1 MTHAIDMF
9 GPVLRRSPPPRDH
22 VLDTLMGNAGKNARR
37 AAHVLHQLIV
47 DCPDGLEGLAEDLS
61 SHEHEGDKI
70 THDLIHRL
78 RELGPSRSPI
88 DLGDG
93 FRLATTIDDILDH
106 IEQTAAL
113 MVVFNV
119 EATMEQA
126 VALASVLDQA
136 AERVA
141 YALDAYVSGQELG
154 PHLTEIHR
162 LENEGDRINRQ
173 GLTDLFAGGIDPMVV
188 IRWKD
193 IYESLESA
201 IDACESVA
209 IQIESLQ
216 LTSG

>member
-1 MTHAIDMF
+1 
-9 GPVLRRSPPPRDH
+9 VLRRTPPPRDA
-22 VLDTLMGNAGKNARR
+22 VLDALLSDAGKNARR
-37 AAHVLHQLIV
+37 AAHVLHQLV
-47 DCPDGLEGLAEDLS
+47 TECPDGLSGLADDLH
-61 SHEHEGDKI
+61 SHEHEGDRI
-70 THDLIHRL
+70 THDIIHRL
-78 RELGPSRSPI
+78 RELGPSRAPI

-93 FRLATTIDDILDH
+93 FKLATTLDDILDH

-126 VALASVLDQA
+126 VALADVLDQA

-141 YALDAYVSGQELG
+141 YALDAYVGGQELG

-162 LENEGDRINRQ
+162 LENEGDRISRA

-193 IYESLESA
+193 LYESLESA

>member
-1 MTHAIDMF
+1 M
-9 GPVLRRSPPPRDH
+9 LRRSTPPRDPA
-22 VLDTLMGNAGKNARR
+22 LDALLRDAGTNARR
-37 AAHVLHQLIV
+37 AAHVLYTLIV
-47 DCPDGLEGLAEDLS
+47 ECPDGLHALAEDLR
-61 SHEHEGDKI
+61 HYEHQGDRI
-70 THDLIHRL
+70 THDIIHRL
-78 RELGPSRSPI
+78 RELGPARSPV

-106 IEQTAAL
+106 VEQTAAL

-126 VALASVLDQA
+126 VALAETLDQA

-141 YALDAYVSGQELG
+141 HALDAYVAGHELG

-162 LENEGDRINRQ
+162 LENEGDRLSRE
-173 GLTDLFAGGIDPMVV
+173 GLADLFAGGIDPMVV

-193 IYESLESA
+193 LYDSLESA

-216 LTSG
+216 LTGS

>member
-1 MTHAIDMF
+1 L
-9 GPVLRRSPPPRDH
+9 LR
-22 VLDTLMGNAGKNARR
+22 NAGTNARR
-37 AAHVLHQLIV
+37 AAHVLRQLFG
-47 DCPDGLEGLAEDLS
+47 DCPDGLAGLADDLR
-61 SHEHEGDKI
+61 SHEHEGDRI
-70 THDLIHRL
+70 THDIIHRL

-93 FRLATTIDDILDH
+93 FRLATTLDDILDH

-119 EATMEQA
+119 EAAMEQS
-126 VALASVLDQA
+126 VLLAEILDQA
-136 AERVA
+136 AERVSH
-141 YALDAYVSGQELG
+141 ALEAYVTGQEIG

-162 LENEGDRINRQ
+162 LENEGDRVNREA
-173 GLTDLFAGGIDPMVV
+173 LTDLFAGGIDPMVV

-193 IYESLESA
+193 LYESLESA
-201 IDACESVA
+201 IDACEHVA

>member
-1 MTHAIDMF
+1 M
-9 GPVLRRSPPPRDH
+9 LRRTAPQRDS
-22 VLDTLMGNAGKNARR
+22 VLDALLRDAGKNARR
-37 AAHVLHQLIV
+37 AAHVLRELV
-47 DCPDGLEGLAEDLS
+47 TDCPDGLERLAADLS
-61 SHEHEGDKI
+61 SHEHEGDRI
-70 THDLIHRL
+70 THDIIHRL
-78 RELGPSRSPI
+78 RELGSARSPI

-93 FRLATTIDDILDH
+93 FRLATTLDDILDH

-126 VALASVLDQA
+126 VGLTRVLDEA
-136 AERVA
+136 AERVHL
-141 YALDAYVSGQELG
+141 ALDAYVAGQELG

-162 LENEGDRINRQ
+162 LENEGDRLSREA
-173 GLTDLFAGGIDPMVV
+173 LADLFRGGIDPMVV

-193 IYESLESA
+193 LYESLESA

-216 LTSG
+216 LTAS